1 MRPIYPNHWWFSL
14 DEFLRLFACVKSLPS
29 KEIDELE
36 GKLTGLRDHGE
47 AITLKLVKLEHA
59 WKESPDAKLLS
70 SLALFDALKRCG
82 KLWFNLTSLYTATC
96 YSYCMYVEYKAEERL
111 VKLAIAIQRSKK
123 CCVMLSRVELTFM
136 AGSLLLLLNGYSIPE
151 EYLQHVESL
160 IMKK

>member
-1 MRPIYPNHWWFSL
+1 MNSCAKCDPYILTTGVFSL
-14 DEFLRLFACVKSLPS
+14 DEFLRLFVCVKSLPS

-82 KLWFNLTSLYTATC
+82 KL
-96 YSYCMYVEYKAEERL
+96 
-111 VKLAIAIQRSKK
+111 
-123 CCVMLSRVELTFM
+123 
-136 AGSLLLLLNGYSIPE
+136 
-151 EYLQHVESL
+151 
-160 IMKK
+160 